1 MTQLMLLTTKQC
13 RCLLSCLLLAIGYAM
28 PSKSYA
34 LDTIDDT
41 FVPPFTKATIKPY
54 VATNMLYDSNFLR
67 LSDKIDTVSLIGKT
81 DKSEFIKQAST
92 GFDLDWSLSKQR
104 IIINADVNQNFF
116 QNFSSLNYTGW
127 KTKAKWDWKKGN
139 FWEGEVSYSNDEK
152 LGSYTYIN
160 TLTPNQINNQH
171 FLVSAGYLFH
181 PNGKIKFGLFRNE
194 NKYDAISRRISNN
207 IEDNAELNLQYLSP
221 KGGGAGLRF
230 LATNGQYPSRSFP
243 NIISTDNAYTRYSF
257 QLTWD
262 WRATSKTQID
272 GYLGRTQQYYA
283 HLSDGNFAGN
293 IGHLNLRYKAS
304 DKTLLE
310 LSAIRDI
317 FQNTGQ
323 AANFTLNQ
331 GIEFLVT
338 WKYSSKISL
347 NMPLSYTQIQYL
359 GGTNSSAQG
368 SLQQVDHIN
377 HIDLNLSYQPL
388 ASISIAPVLSYEQR
402 SSNNLAMCYE
412 TLSVGANLK
421 MVF

>member
-1 MTQLMLLTTKQC
+1 
-13 RCLLSCLLLAIGYAM
+13 M

-34 LDTIDDT
+34 LDTIDDS
-41 FVPPFTKATIKPY
+41 FVPSFTKATIKPY

-67 LSDKIDTVSLIGKT
+67 LSDKIDTVSLIGKI

-104 IIINADVNQNFF
+104 IIISADVNQNFF

-139 FWEGEVSYSNDEK
+139 FWDGEVSYSNDEK

-181 PNGKIKFGLFRNE
+181 PNGKIKFGLFRND
-194 NKYDAISRRISNN
+194 NKYDAINRRISNN
-207 IEDNAELNLQYLSP
+207 IEDNAELNLEYLSP
-221 KGGGAGLRF
+221 KGGGTGLRF
-230 LATNGQYPSRSFP
+230 LVTNGQYPSRSFP

-262 WRATSKTQID
+262 WRATSKIQID
-272 GYLGRTQQYYA
+272 GYLGRTQQYYV
-283 HLSDGNFAGN
+283 HLSDGNFFGN

-310 LSAIRDI
+310 ISATRDI
-317 FQNTGQ
+317 FQSSGQ

-331 GIEFLVT
+331 GIEILVT

-359 GGTNSSAQG
+359 GGTNSSAPG
-368 SLQQVDHIN
+368 SFQQVDNIS
-377 HIDLNLSYQPL
+377 HIDLNLSYHPL
-388 ASISIAPVLSYEQR
+388 PSISIEPVLSYEQR
-402 SSNNLAMCYE
+402 NSNNLAMCYE

>member
-1 MTQLMLLTTKQC
+1 
-13 RCLLSCLLLAIGYAM
+13 M

-34 LDTIDDT
+34 LDSIDDS
-41 FVPPFTKATIKPY
+41 FVPSFTKATIKPY
-54 VATNMLYDSNFLR
+54 VATSMLYDSNFLR
-67 LSDKIDTVSLIGKT
+67 ISNKTDSFSLIGKT

-127 KTKAKWDWKKGN
+127 KTKAKWDWKKGS
-139 FWEGEVSYSNDEK
+139 FWDGEVSYSNDEK

-181 PNGKIKFGLFRNE
+181 PNGKIRFDLFRNE
-194 NKYDAISRRISNN
+194 SKYDAISRRISNN
-207 IEDNAELNLQYLSP
+207 IEDNGELNLEYLSP
-221 KGGGAGLRF
+221 KGGGTGLRF
-230 LATNGQYPSRSFP
+230 LGTDGQYPSRSYP

-272 GYLGRTQQYYA
+272 GYLGRTQQYYV
-283 HLSDGNFAGN
+283 HLSDGNFFGN

-317 FQNTGQ
+317 FQSSGQ

-331 GIEFLVT
+331 GIEFLLT

-347 NMPLSYTQIQYL
+347 NIPFSYTQIQYL
-359 GGTNSSAQG
+359 GGTNSNIQG
-368 SLQQVDHIN
+368 SFQQIDNIS
-377 HIDLNLSYQPL
+377 HIDLNLSYHPL
-388 ASISIAPVLSYEQR
+388 PSISIEPVLSYEQR
-402 SSNNLAMCYE
+402 NSNNLTMCYE
-412 TLSVGANLK
+412 TLSVGTHLK